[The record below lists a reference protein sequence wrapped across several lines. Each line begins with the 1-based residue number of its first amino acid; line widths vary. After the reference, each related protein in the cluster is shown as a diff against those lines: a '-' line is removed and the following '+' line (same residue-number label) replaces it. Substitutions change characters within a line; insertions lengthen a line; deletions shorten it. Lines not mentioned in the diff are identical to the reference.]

1 MSRTDTAVIAEIH
14 VDDLALETGANW
26 QDARR
31 LVATIAELANGAGAQ
46 LSFRFR
52 RGFSEEAAR
61 LGAQGPLAELE
72 AAGHEVGTHA
82 HGRGLRKAQ
91 CAVSAC
97 GVANRVATPGM
108 VQAGDRVGRIWQ
120 QAASLGFAWITD
132 HPPHSPWTYGG
143 ILPWRPGPRF
153 RPDEPPL
160 GPVMIETSAD
170 PFAWGLLR
178 RDGRRVA
185 HEHRLGPEQFGL
197 LEGLFDAHHRTLPH
211 AASPYFSFALHE
223 HNLCAAGSL
232 QPRPQALDA
241 LEAFLRAHRVVPSG
255 ELVDT
260 FAEPPLLPANPERR
274 GLRLARRVRMA
285 TRPARRTLRG
295 RPALGPGPFSV
306 TSGPRQLHALW
317 LGPTEPRGVLLLAH
331 AGLRGGTRSLLR
343 PFGLDPAALTARG
356 LAVVAYDRSGTGRSP
371 AKLALTP
378 GSAAHVRD
386 FRSVL
391 TTVRQ
396 RLAPGTP
403 LGVLSFSSA
412 IIPVLRCGEPFDFL
426 IDGEAPADR
435 WSLRPPRWADT
446 PSDPAMAALD
456 MNSDEAWRGR
466 EPARL
471 LAGHTCP
478 YHRLQA
484 ELDHVHGRM
493 STHAQIMLEA
503 ARSAGLPRV
512 QANGA
517 EVLSLL
523 PGRLHAHSRRIE
535 GWIAEAFDRVLD

>member
-14 VDDLALETGANW
+14 VDDLALEAGANW

-31 LVATIAELANGAGAQ
+31 LVATIAELANGAGAR

-52 RGFSEEAAR
+52 RAFSEEAAR
-61 LGAQGPLAELE
+61 FGALGPLAELE

-82 HGRGLRKAQ
+82 HGRGLRDAQ
-91 CAVSAC
+91 RAVSAC
-97 GVANRVATPGM
+97 GVANRAATPGM

-120 QAASLGFAWITD
+120 QSASLGFAWITD
-132 HPPHSPWTYGG
+132 HPPHKVWAYGG

-178 RDGRRVA
+178 RSGRQVV
-185 HEHRLGPEQFGL
+185 HEHRLGSEQFGI
-197 LEGLFDAHHRTLPH
+197 LEDLFDTHHPTLPPT
-211 AASPYFSFALHE
+211 ATPYFSFALHE

-241 LEAFLRAHRVVPSG
+241 LDAFLRAHRVVPSG

-260 FAEPPLLPANPERR
+260 LTEPPLIHAIPEHR
-274 GLRLARRVRMA
+274 GLSFARRVRMA
-285 TRPARRTLRG
+285 TRPARRKLRG
-295 RPALGPGPFSV
+295 RSTLGPGPFSV
-306 TSGPRQLHALW
+306 PSGPRRLHAVW
-317 LGPTEPRGVLLLAH
+317 LGPTEPRGVLLLSH
-331 AGLRGGTRSLLR
+331 AGLQGGTRSLLR

-371 AKLALTP
+371 ATLALTP
-378 GSAAHVRD
+378 GGAVHVRD
-386 FRSVL
+386 FRAIL
-391 TTVRQ
+391 RAVRA
-396 RLAPGTP
+396 RLDAGVA

-426 IDGEAPADR
+426 LDGEAPADR
-435 WSLRPPRWADT
+435 WSLRPPRGADA
-446 PSDPAMAALD
+446 PKDPALAALD

-466 EPARL
+466 EPAQL
-471 LAGHTCP
+471 LADLGCP

-503 ARSAGLPRV
+503 ARAAGLPRV
-512 QANGA
+512 RANGA
-517 EVLSLL
+517 ETLRLL
-523 PGRLHAHSRRIE
+523 PGRLHAHGRRIE
-535 GWIAEAFDRVLD
+535 RWIAEDFDQALD